1 MKVLDYIIVTSAAI
15 ALALGYAML
24 VLLDT
29 VLPDNRSQEAPTV
42 RGVPHGFWTEY
53 RK

>member
-1 MKVLDYIIVTSAAI
+1 MKALDYIIVTSAALV
-15 ALALGYAML
+15 LALGYAML

-29 VLPDNRSQEAPTV
+29 VLPDTRSKGAPTV
-42 RGVPHGFWTEY
+42 RGVPNGFWTEY